1 MHILLSS
8 DSNYVMPTGVL
19 MTSICINNPDETIE
33 FHIIVNVNFTDND
46 KGVLEY
52 IAKKYNEIVHLYT
65 VDESTIEGL
74 PFGRSDMPKHVSI
87 ETYYRLFITEVLPK
101 EIHKIIYLDGDMI
114 CRKSLQA
121 LWNYDIT
128 GKALGVIHDM
138 SEKEHLNSKRLQYPS
153 SDGYFNAGML
163 LINVDYW
170 REHHALDTFLN
181 IIKERSESIVFH
193 DQDILNM
200 AFHDKKVWL
209 PLTYN
214 FQNGFLFPDEERR
227 CVPEIVD
234 EIESTMQDPAIIH
247 YSTGVKPWNVCCT
260 HPQRWVWRYYK
271 SLSPW
276 KNWKLDVPKATT
288 LHQFIKNLAFRFGLQ
303 ERNTTLYRKVI
314 LKK

>member
-1 MHILLSS
+1 MHILFST
-8 DSNYVMPTGVL
+8 DHNYIMPTGIL
-19 MTSICINNPDETIE
+19 MRSICINNPDENIN
-33 FHIIVNVNFTDND
+33 FHIIVSQGFEQSDQEILQNIADEHHCDCNFYTIQEKD
-46 KGVLEY
+46 KDLPLGR
-52 IAKKYNEIVHLYT
+52 
-65 VDESTIEGL
+65 EGM
-74 PFGRSDMPKHVSI
+74 PGRITI
-87 ETYYRLFITEVLPK
+87 ETYYRLFITELLPDD
-101 EIHKIIYLDGDMI
+101 IHKIIYLDGDMI
-114 CRKSLQA
+114 CRKSLRK
-121 LWNYDIT
+121 LWDTNLDDMPI
-128 GKALGVIHDM
+128 GAVHDM
-138 SEKEHLNSKRLQYPS
+138 DETLHLGTKRLPYMP

-181 IIKERSESIVFH
+181 IIKERSECIVFH

-214 FQNGFLFPDEERR
+214 FQNGFLFPESERK

-247 YSTGVKPWNVCCT
+247 YCTGVKPWNVCCT

-271 SLSPW
+271 SLSLW
-276 KNWKLDVPKATT
+276 KNRKLDVPKVTS
-288 LHQFIKNLAFRFGLQ
+288 LHQFIKNWAFRLGLQ
-303 ERNTTLYRKVI
+303 ENNTTLYRKII